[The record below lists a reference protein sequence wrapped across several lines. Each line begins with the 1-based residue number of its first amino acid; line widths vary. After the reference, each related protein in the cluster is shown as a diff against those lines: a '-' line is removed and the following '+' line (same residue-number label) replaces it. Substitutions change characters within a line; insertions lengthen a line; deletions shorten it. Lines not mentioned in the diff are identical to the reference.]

1 MNEKNELLDYWVKLA
16 PKIKEGIP
24 FDVMIGVTDTEK
36 FLLYLP
42 ASNLNLGAIDGMLVP
57 EGDAIY
63 LAMKSNKAQMVSVPK
78 EAFGIA
84 FKAKSVPIT
93 DEHGKVIGGFG
104 IGISLENQEKLSSVA
119 QHFASTSEEI
129 AASTQELSSSAL
141 ELANFMEV
149 LRTAQKEMSEQV
161 DKTAKILTFIN
172 SVAGKSKIL
181 GLNAGIEA
189 ARAGEHGR
197 GFTVIAQEIRNL
209 AEDSARSVDEIRGV
223 LSLLNQKV
231 EFIANSVKKATEISH
246 KQSAATGEIFSAING
261 LVTSAEDIEE
271 LSKLL

>member
-42 ASNLNLGAIDGMLVP
+42 ASNLNLGAIDGMAVP

-104 IGISLENQEKLSSVA
+104 IGISLENQQKLSSVA

-141 ELANFMEV
+141 ELANFME
-149 LRTAQKEMSEQV
+149 LLGTAQKEMSEQV

-197 GFTVIAQEIRNL
+197 GFAVVAKEIRSL

-223 LSLLNQKV
+223 LRLLNQKV
-231 EFIANSVKKATEISH
+231 EFIANSVKKQLKSH
-246 KQSAATGEIFSAING
+246 
-261 LVTSAEDIEE
+261 TSSRLRQEKFPPQFMGWSLQLKI
-271 LSKLL
+271 